1 MARTASPLALRVR
14 DVEFDRDPAFYAK
27 HLASYISDAS
37 TIRTNTV
44 RMFGR
49 SPSLDI
55 IKCMMREAEAARNFQ
70 RRDMERLE
78 EWNDNG
84 NAWRPRGLV
93 SPEPPKPVFIEPES
107 IAVAIAKPK
116 SRPVPKTPR
125 EVIAAIAADYGF
137 TADEITGKARHRK
150 FMMARNAA
158 AYALKKRGNSFPSV
172 GKFLG
177 GRDHSTIV
185 HAVKRF
191 EDMATGNDW
200 AIVRQYY
207 RETVA

>member
-55 IKCMMREAEAARNFQ
+55 IKCMMREAEAARNVQ

-84 NAWRPRGLV
+84 AVWKVLGLV
-93 SPEPPKPVFIEPES
+93 RAEPPKPVLIEPEP
-107 IAVAIAKPK
+107 IAVAIAEPKPK
-116 SRPVPKTPR
+116 LVPKTPR

-137 TADEITGKARHRK
+137 TSEEITGKARHRK
-150 FMMARNAA
+150 YIMARNAA
-158 AYALKKRGNSFPSV
+158 AYALKQRGNSFPLV
-172 GKFLG
+172 GRWMG

-185 HAVKRF
+185 HAVKQF
-191 EDMATGNDW
+191 EDRATGNDW
-200 AIVRQYY
+200 AIVRQYC
-207 RETVA
+207 REKAA